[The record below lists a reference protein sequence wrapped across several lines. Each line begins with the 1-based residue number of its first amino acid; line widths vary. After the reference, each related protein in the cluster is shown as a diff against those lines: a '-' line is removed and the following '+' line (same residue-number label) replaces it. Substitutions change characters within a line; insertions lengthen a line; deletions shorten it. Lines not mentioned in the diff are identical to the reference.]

1 MMGEKM
7 RWHVRIGMLLWVAM
21 VATTGVDAQLVV
33 DNGLLGL
40 ETDHTAG
47 YLGTGVSFADFNG
60 DGIDDLSFGH
70 HSGDLK
76 FYVGEN
82 NGFVPIDLNLE
93 TPNAESK
100 GLLWADIDNDGD
112 QDLFA
117 AFRLAPNKLWI
128 NQGDMVM
135 VDVSAT
141 CGIAQD
147 NRRSFGPA
155 FGDFDQDGLLDLFVS
170 TYGYVVDV
178 PQGNELYRN
187 LGDGQFEDVTDAMGM
202 GGMNLQSFQAS
213 WMDADRDGW
222 LDLHVVRDRLI
233 YPNLFYHNKGFET
246 GEATFVEEAALRGMD
261 VAINCMSTS
270 PHDFDRDGD
279 LDLFLAGGLE
289 GNELLEN
296 TGDGFYTN
304 VTTELVAMYEVCWS
318 GQWLDVDADGWE
330 ELHVATGLADYVD
343 YPAVLMNNPNEPDEL
358 FLNAGGNLIPPG
370 TMFQAESTLTY
381 ATATGDYN
389 GDGFIDFV
397 SHKIGTSP
405 EIRRST
411 PNGNNTMRILLHGT
425 ESNADAVGSKI
436 ELWVGSD
443 YWYRET
449 YCGEGY
455 LAQNSRWEHFGMAN
469 HTTVDSIKV
478 HWPLGA
484 VETWYDMTVQTALEL
499 TEGTSCAPNCVGCTY
514 EGACNYDPDAST
526 DDGSCDLSCLIADLV
541 CGTGLI
547 WNPETAQCENPCPAD
562 LTGDNQVDVGDLL
575 VFLAEFGTVC
585 L

>member
-1 MMGEKM
+1 MP
-7 RWHVRIGMLLWVAM
+7 WYVRIGMLLWAAM
-21 VATTGVDAQLVV
+21 ATTTGTDAQLVV

-76 FYVGEN
+76 FYIGEN
-82 NGFVPIDLNLE
+82 NGFMPIDLNLE

-155 FGDFDQDGLLDLFVS
+155 FGDFDRDGLLDLFVS
-170 TYGYVVDV
+170 TYGYAVDV

-187 LGDGQFEDVTDAMGM
+187 LGDGQFEDVTEAMGM

-246 GEATFVEEAALRGMD
+246 GEAL
-261 VAINCMSTS
+261 S
-270 PHDFDRDGD
+270 
-279 LDLFLAGGLE
+279 
-289 GNELLEN
+289 
-296 TGDGFYTN
+296 
-304 VTTELVAMYEVCWS
+304 
-318 GQWLDVDADGWE
+318 
-330 ELHVATGLADYVD
+330 
-343 YPAVLMNNPNEPDEL
+343 
-358 FLNAGGNLIPPG
+358 LIH
-370 TMFQAESTLTY
+370 
-381 ATATGDYN
+381 
-389 GDGFIDFV
+389 I
-397 SHKIGTSP
+397 
-405 EIRRST
+405 
-411 PNGNNTMRILLHGT
+411 
-425 ESNADAVGSKI
+425 
-436 ELWVGSD
+436 
-443 YWYRET
+443 
-449 YCGEGY
+449 
-455 LAQNSRWEHFGMAN
+455 
-469 HTTVDSIKV
+469 
-478 HWPLGA
+478 
-484 VETWYDMTVQTALEL
+484 
-499 TEGTSCAPNCVGCTY
+499 
-514 EGACNYDPDAST
+514 
-526 DDGSCDLSCLIADLV
+526 
-541 CGTGLI
+541 
-547 WNPETAQCENPCPAD
+547 
-562 LTGDNQVDVGDLL
+562 
-575 VFLAEFGTVC
+575 
-585 L
+585 

>member
-1 MMGEKM
+1 MGEKM
-7 RWHVRIGMLLWVAM
+7 RWQMRIGMLLWVAIA
-21 VATTGVDAQLVV
+21 ATTGVDAQLVV

-76 FYVGEN
+76 FYIGEN

-155 FGDFDQDGLLDLFVS
+155 FGDFDRDGLLDLFVS
-170 TYGYVVDV
+170 TYGYAVDV

-187 LGDGQFEDVTDAMGM
+187 LGDGQFEDVTEAMGM

-222 LDLHVVRDRLI
+222 LDLHVVRDRFI

-279 LDLFLAGGLE
+279 LDLFVAGGLE

-484 VETWYDMTVQTALEL
+484 VETWYDVTVQTALEL

>member
-1 MMGEKM
+1 MGDKM
-7 RWHVRIGMLLWVAM
+7 RLHARIGMLLWVAM
-21 VATTGVDAQLVV
+21 ASTTGVDAQLVV

-76 FYVGEN
+76 FYIGEN

-155 FGDFDQDGLLDLFVS
+155 FGDFDRDGLLDLFVS
-170 TYGYVVDV
+170 TYGYAVDV

-187 LGDGQFEDVTDAMGM
+187 LGDGQFEDVTEAMGM

-222 LDLHVVRDRLI
+222 LDLHVVRDRFI

-279 LDLFLAGGLE
+279 LDLFVAGGLE

-318 GQWLDVDADGWE
+318 GQWLDIDADGWE
-330 ELHVATGLADYVD
+330 ELHVATGLADYID

-358 FLNAGGNLIPPG
+358 FFNAEGTLIPPG
-370 TMFQAESTLTY
+370 TLFQAESTLTY

-411 PNGNNTMRILLHGT
+411 PNGNNSMRILLHGT

-455 LAQNSRWEHFGMAN
+455 LAQNSRWEHFGLAN

-478 HWPLGA
+478 HWPLGS
-484 VETWYDMTVQTALEL
+484 VETWYDVTVQTALEL

-562 LTGDNQVDVGDLL
+562 LTGDNQVDVADLL
-575 VFLAEFGTVC
+575 VMLGAFASFC
-585 L
+585 P

>member
-1 MMGEKM
+1 MGEKM

>member
-1 MMGEKM
+1 M
-7 RWHVRIGMLLWVAM
+7 RWHMRIGMLLWVAM
-21 VATTGVDAQLVV
+21 AATTGVDAQLVV

-170 TYGYVVDV
+170 TYGYAVDV